1 MNDPHVAALIYKIK
15 HDQSVDYRKAKPMDH
30 EEADFHVK
38 IANEKVRFEF
48 KKHHATVESA
58 RKSIEEYICAWEVDA
73 NLRGGANCFKLK
85 FEDEQI
91 EDRNPAPGVVRF
103 SGGARTKTRTGGTL
117 TLLPNCYPPPPSGL
131 KITPDVQTMY
141 DRYMGY
147 RHDREPLPS
156 MAYFCWTMIK
166 DSPTTRRDFSSKV
179 RNKISRLSS
188 EKGGQH
194 ARKADGRA
202 KELTAQESLFLEEA
216 IKVIIRRVAER
227 AHAPDSGLPKI
238 SLSDLPC

>member
-1 MNDPHVAALIYKIK
+1 MNDPHIVALIYKIN

-30 EEADFHVK
+30 EEPDFHVK

-48 KKHHATVESA
+48 KKHHATVASA
-58 RKSIEEYICAWEVDA
+58 RKFIEEYICAWEVDA

-85 FEDEQI
+85 LEDEQI
-91 EDRNPAPGVVRF
+91 EDRNPQPGVQDVSVTF
-103 SGGARTKTRTGGTL
+103 RTGTP
-117 TLLPNCYPPPPSGL
+117 TVTVRATVDKHYPPPPSGL

-147 RHDREPLPS
+147 RQDREPLPG

-166 DSPTTRRDFSSKV
+166 DNPATKKDFSREI
-179 RNKISRLSS
+179 RNKVGRLSS
-188 EKGGQH
+188 EKGGQQ
-194 ARKADGRA
+194 ARKADGGA
-202 KELTAQESLFLEEA
+202 KDLTAQECLFLEEA
-216 IKVIIRRVAER
+216 VKVIIRRVAER
-227 AHAPDSGLPKI
+227 AHAPDSDLPKI